1 MNKKKLFLIHNHK
14 NFSGAARSLGELVIA
29 LKKKIDFTIIC
40 PKGTS
45 SEYFKSLNIDIEIEE
60 VKFVP
65 RFNHFEIGYY
75 KGLRWLMLIREMIAM
90 IYFYFYLIFLKKK
103 YKKIERVH
111 LNEFELIIIAPIFK
125 LLFKSKI
132 SSHLRCPLE
141 IKKGKQRYNLLK
153 KICENYITKIIAID
167 DDCYS
172 TSPIKRITTIIH
184 NGINKKNLILKKNR
198 NIKKKIITFGFIGNF
213 IERKGIYEILKV
225 FKKKEIRDKAKLI
238 CMGKNKTNN
247 KLLNFFGYEKNFQK
261 FCEINGIF
269 KLKNINIIPMQ
280 FNLKNFYSK
289 IDVIIFPSYMNAV
302 GRPVIEAA
310 LLKKPSIIAL
320 NKYNRDTAQ
329 KGNCVI
335 FKPGNL
341 KILKEK
347 ILLLINNK
355 SKLKKM
361 GEFAYVNAKKNFD
374 INKNC
379 KTFYKNIC

>member
-1 MNKKKLFLIHNHK
+1 
-14 NFSGAARSLGELVIA
+14 
-29 LKKKIDFTIIC
+29 
-40 PKGTS
+40 
-45 SEYFKSLNIDIEIEE
+45 
-60 VKFVP
+60 
-65 RFNHFEIGYY
+65 
-75 KGLRWLMLIREMIAM
+75 
-90 IYFYFYLIFLKKK
+90 
-103 YKKIERVH
+103 
-111 LNEFELIIIAPIFK
+111 
-125 LLFKSKI
+125 
-132 SSHLRCPLE
+132 
-141 IKKGKQRYNLLK
+141 
-153 KICENYITKIIAID
+153 
-167 DDCYS
+167 
-172 TSPIKRITTIIH
+172 
-184 NGINKKNLILKKNR
+184 
-198 NIKKKIITFGFIGNF
+198 
-213 IERKGIYEILKV
+213 
-225 FKKKEIRDKAKLI
+225 
-238 CMGKNKTNN
+238 MGKNKTNN

-329 KGNCVI
+329 KGNCII

>member
-1 MNKKKLFLIHNHK
+1 
-14 NFSGAARSLGELVIA
+14 
-29 LKKKIDFTIIC
+29 
-40 PKGTS
+40 
-45 SEYFKSLNIDIEIEE
+45 
-60 VKFVP
+60 
-65 RFNHFEIGYY
+65 
-75 KGLRWLMLIREMIAM
+75 
-90 IYFYFYLIFLKKK
+90 
-103 YKKIERVH
+103 
-111 LNEFELIIIAPIFK
+111 
-125 LLFKSKI
+125 
-132 SSHLRCPLE
+132 
-141 IKKGKQRYNLLK
+141 
-153 KICENYITKIIAID
+153 
-167 DDCYS
+167 
-172 TSPIKRITTIIH
+172 
-184 NGINKKNLILKKNR
+184 
-198 NIKKKIITFGFIGNF
+198 
-213 IERKGIYEILKV
+213 
-225 FKKKEIRDKAKLI
+225 
-238 CMGKNKTNN
+238 
-247 KLLNFFGYEKNFQK
+247 
-261 FCEINGIF
+261 
-269 KLKNINIIPMQ
+269 MQ

-329 KGNCVI
+329 KGNCMI